1 MAYALI
7 TSQAGG
13 VRIAALTLG
22 GLLVVAGVALPRIQ
36 GDVAL
41 DAHGFRAQIQ
51 GIDHLDPSALAA
63 AVTEAAAEALPDNY
77 PHKDEFVRELAAKTV
92 QTWGNPEALA
102 GRWWAHLG
110 PYRDEPLKLDL
121 VELKVQ
127 GEDLTA
133 DIRRARPADQS
144 ERRWRFQGKVR
155 GSFLFGMFYTTTPD
169 VNALSYG
176 TIQLRRQDT
185 AGTVWAGFYVRLEI
199 GAVAEGWST
208 TLEPVDLRWE
218 RSEPEPE

>member
-1 MAYALI
+1 QEG
-7 TSQAGG
+7 S

-22 GLLVVAGVALPRIQ
+22 SVLVVAGVAFPRIQ
-36 GDVAL
+36 GDFAL
-41 DAHGFRAQIQ
+41 DGHGFKARFQ

-77 PHKDEFVRELAAKTV
+77 PHKEEFVRELAARTV

-121 VELKVQ
+121 VELRVR

-133 DIRRARPADQS
+133 DIRRARPPEQS
-144 ERRWRFQGKVR
+144 ERRWQFQGKVR
-155 GSFLFGMFYTTTPD
+155 
-169 VNALSYG
+169 
-176 TIQLRRQDT
+176 
-185 AGTVWAGFYVRLEI
+185 
-199 GAVAEGWST
+199 
-208 TLEPVDLRWE
+208 
-218 RSEPEPE
+218 